1 MAIHSDSAKTIQ
13 RLYTEAAKVIRYGST
28 EQEVL
33 EMITIDP
40 AKMLGIENRVGS
52 IEVGKDAD
60 LALFSKHPLDVY
72 TRVEVTWIDG
82 EIVYQKEADREQ

>member
-1 MAIHSDSAKTIQ
+1 
-13 RLYTEAAKVIRYGST
+13 
-28 EQEVL
+28 
-33 EMITIDP
+33 MITIDP